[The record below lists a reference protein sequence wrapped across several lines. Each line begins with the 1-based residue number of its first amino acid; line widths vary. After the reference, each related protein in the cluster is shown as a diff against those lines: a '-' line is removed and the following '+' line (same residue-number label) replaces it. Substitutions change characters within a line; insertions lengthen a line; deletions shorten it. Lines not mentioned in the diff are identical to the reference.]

1 MKVTKEKIEGSQV
14 VLNVEIEAEE
24 MESAVKQAYR
34 RLGAKTTVP
43 GFRKGKAPP
52 EMLERYYGK
61 EAFVED
67 AAEHLLPEVYD
78 RAIDEHEVEAIA
90 QPKIDI
96 LQINPLSFKATVP
109 VRPTVEL
116 ADYNEIKIEP
126 ETVEVT
132 DEETT
137 EALERLR
144 YMNTPWEPV
153 DRPARFGDLLAI
165 NVEGAVED
173 KVVIDEKEGLY
184 QLEPDPP
191 NAVPG
196 FAEKMEGAEK
206 GEERVFSLTL
216 PEDRGELSGKECNF
230 KVTINEIKDK
240 NLPEL
245 DDEFAKSLGQGLET
259 LDSLKGRIG
268 TEIRSRKE
276 WEAKTKLEDQA
287 IEAMTALA
295 RTEFPD
301 VLVENEV
308 DRLIDERE
316 RYFGDREKLEMYL
329 ESIKKTQDEL
339 RNELKPMAERNVLRS
354 LVLHKFAELESI
366 EVNDSDV
373 DVEVEQIVGNSTSE
387 GVRQVVDNPSS
398 RETLRRNLYIRK
410 AIDRLM
416 EIATGGQATV
426 ATEEVTAEEA
436 VAEEEPAE
444 KEPAESPS
452 KEEGDENDNAA
463 Q

>member
-1 MKVTKEKIEGSQV
+1 M
-14 VLNVEIEAEE
+14 VLNVEVEAEE
-24 MESAVKQAYR
+24 MENAVKQAYR
-34 RLGAKTTVP
+34 RLGARTTVP

-61 EAFVED
+61 EAFIED
-67 AAEHLLPEVYD
+67 AAEHLLPEIYD

-96 LQINPLSFKATVP
+96 LHINPLSFKATVP
-109 VRPTVEL
+109 VRPSVEL
-116 ADYNEIKIEP
+116 EDYSEIKFDP

-132 DEETT
+132 EEEIT
-137 EALERLR
+137 ETLERLR
-144 YMNTPWEPV
+144 YMNAPWEPV
-153 DRPARFGDLLAI
+153 DRPARVGDLMAI
-165 NVEGAVED
+165 NVEGTVED

-191 NAVPG
+191 SAVPG

-206 GEERVFSLTL
+206 GEERVFTLTL

-230 KVTINEIKDK
+230 KVTVNEIKAK

-245 DDEFAKSLGQGLET
+245 DDEFAKSLGQGLEAM
-259 LDSLKGRIG
+259 DSLKERIG

-276 WEAKTKLEDQA
+276 WEAKTRLEEQA
-287 IEAMTALA
+287 IEALTALA

-301 VLVENEV
+301 VLIQNEI

-316 RYFGDREKLEMYL
+316 RYFGDRAKLEMYL
-329 ESIKKTQDEL
+329 ESIKKTQDDL

-354 LVLHKFAELESI
+354 LVLHKFADLEGI
-366 EVNDSDV
+366 EVSDADV
-373 DVEVEQIVGNSTSE
+373 DVEIEHIVGSSSSE

-398 RETLRRNLYIRK
+398 RDTLRRNLYIRK
-410 AIDRLM
+410 AIDRLVV
-416 EIATGGQATV
+416 IATGGQGAV
-426 ATEEVTAEEA
+426 ASEEKP
-436 VAEEEPAE
+436 AEEET
-444 KEPAESPS
+444 AESPS
-452 KEEGDENDNAA
+452 KEEGDENDNAT